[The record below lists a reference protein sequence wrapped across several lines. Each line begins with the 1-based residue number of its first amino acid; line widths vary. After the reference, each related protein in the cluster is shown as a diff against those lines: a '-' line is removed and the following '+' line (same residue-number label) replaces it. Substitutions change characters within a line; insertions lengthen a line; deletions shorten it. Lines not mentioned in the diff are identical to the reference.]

1 MKSTDK
7 MERTP
12 RLFGDRDE
20 VTMPRGQ
27 RSVVDGRPPLPPNAF
42 RNSRKCDLSK
52 VRCGKNDDDEDTCSE
67 SSSDL
72 FELDH
77 LSLFGIKDRFSE
89 ELPVYET
96 TYFDRNC
103 RLIR

>member
-1 MKSTDK
+1 MV
-7 MERTP
+7 
-12 RLFGDRDE
+12 GDRDD

-27 RSVVDGRPPLPPNAF
+27 RSAVDGRPPLPPNAF
-42 RNSRKCDLSK
+42 RNMRKCDLGK
-52 VRCGKNDDDEDTCSE
+52 VRCGRDGNIEDDDEDACSE